1 MKSGK
6 AKRVSWLITA
16 FKSSKAFCCSFPH
29 SNLVPLLTNL
39 ARGARRWLLRL
50 HIGWEGDC
58 EAVWSAYNEEL
69 EFDFRNLSYNY
80 DDLTDLLD
88 SIYNQTTEYCED
100 VKSDLDFRTVFALD
114 DEDATGECNYDY
126 DWTAFEDQKCFSD
139 IDCCNGYECGESY
152 NCESAGIFVVLTDGD
167 LSTDEL
173 NSIVPLEVESDT
185 TEYRAEN
192 VGTGNRLIRGSWLDI
207 YAREYQSGWVN
218 NNQRW
223 TFETIEGAEDG
234 FYYVKNSRYE
244 VYMKMGE
251 EVGNT
256 YTWEVESSETIPDD
270 DDSSYRWYVRDISD
284 DGDGSVVEIYHT
296 SDEHLTRY
304 VLGTYDS
311 DNEQNVELCYQE
323 VAEDSA
329 FAEYTKYC
337 MGTDEELSWY
347 LI

>member
-1 MKSGK
+1 MQDGQVVASAIYRPIFSLWVAIRLWPLRALLMFCQFEMDGEME
-6 AKRVSWLITA
+6 
-16 FKSSKAFCCSFPH
+16 SSTKV
-29 SNLVPLLTNL
+29 SNL
-39 ARGARRWLLRL
+39 
-50 HIGWEGDC
+50 GDLF
-58 EAVWSAYNEEL
+58 V
-69 EFDFRNLSYNY
+69 
-80 DDLTDLLD
+80 
-88 SIYNQTTEYCED
+88 
-100 VKSDLDFRTVFALD
+100 V
-114 DEDATGECNYDY
+114 
-126 DWTAFEDQKCFSD
+126 DQKCFSD

-152 NCESAGIFVVLTDGD
+152 NCESAGIFVVLTDED
-167 LSTDEL
+167 LATQEL
-173 NSIVPLEVESDT
+173 NSIVPVEVASDT